1 LRSGKAMPSVKP
13 IVLAVDDIPANLVAL
28 EAVLSDEYDVVRAA
42 SGREALSLLRVRKDI
57 DVILLD
63 VQMPDMDGFSTA
75 AAIKKIDSARDIPI
89 IFITAV
95 FHEDPH
101 VKRGYA
107 AGGLDYFSKPF
118 DPDIL
123 KLKLRIY
130 ASFRTREK
138 VLLQRERDIRES
150 EELLRVGR
158 KLSSLLESLPVGV
171 LIADIE
177 GRIFQ
182 STEEVSR
189 ILRAIEP
196 ARNDSYG
203 EILGWW
209 DDAGKVIKNGD
220 GPLARALRGQP
231 SHSEP
236 LHITCFDGS
245 TKHILASA
253 SPLRGLD
260 ERLVGAVVL
269 IQDITEAQTIEEAL
283 ASRVTRFLTLGV
295 ELEETAARSS

>member
-1 LRSGKAMPSVKP
+1 MSALQQKP
-13 IVLAVDDIPANLVAL
+13 TILAVDDKRANLLAL
-28 EAVLSDEYDVVRAA
+28 EAVLSDEYRLVFASSGHEAISTLKQRHDVDVV
-42 SGREALSLLRVRKDI
+42 
-57 DVILLD
+57 LLD
-63 VQMPDMDGFSTA
+63 VQMPGMDGFSTA
-75 AAIKKIDSARDIPI
+75 AAIKKIESAKDIPI
-89 IFITAV
+89 IFVTAV

-101 VKRGYA
+101 VRRGYA
-107 AGGLDYFSKPF
+107 AGGIDYFSKPF
-118 DPDIL
+118 DPEIL

-130 ASFRTREK
+130 ATFRTREN
-138 VLLQRERDIRES
+138 VLRQRELHLRES

-171 LIADIE
+171 LIADTE

-189 ILRAIEP
+189 ILKSIEP

-209 DDAGKVIKNGD
+209 DGGGRMIKND
-220 GPLARALRGQP
+220 EGPLARALGGQA

-236 LHITCFDGS
+236 LHIKCFDGS

-260 ERLVGAVVL
+260 NRLVGAVVL
-269 IQDITEAQTIEEAL
+269 IQDMTEAQTIEEAL

-295 ELEETAARSS
+295 ELEESAVR